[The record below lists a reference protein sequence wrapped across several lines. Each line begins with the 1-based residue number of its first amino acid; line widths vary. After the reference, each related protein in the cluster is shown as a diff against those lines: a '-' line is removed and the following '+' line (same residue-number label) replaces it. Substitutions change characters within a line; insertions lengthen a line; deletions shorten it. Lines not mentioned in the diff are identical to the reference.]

1 MSKSIKTGI
10 PRFETVYADDYKIIF
25 PDGSVGGTKL
35 GVFNQVIYSDELRA
49 EKTLSST
56 PPDPQKIYV
65 KRTIHCQLVMT
76 PHQAKN
82 LAQHIRINIIESV
95 IA

>member
-1 MSKSIKTGI
+1 M
-10 PRFETVYADDYKIIF
+10 
-25 PDGSVGGTKL
+25 
-35 GVFNQVIYSDELRA
+35 FNQVIYSDELRA
-49 EKTLSST
+49 EKTLSSI

-76 PHQAKN
+76 PLQAKN
-82 LAQHIRINIIESV
+82 LAQALTNQVEGYEKQFGKIPTPPKEPRKPTTF